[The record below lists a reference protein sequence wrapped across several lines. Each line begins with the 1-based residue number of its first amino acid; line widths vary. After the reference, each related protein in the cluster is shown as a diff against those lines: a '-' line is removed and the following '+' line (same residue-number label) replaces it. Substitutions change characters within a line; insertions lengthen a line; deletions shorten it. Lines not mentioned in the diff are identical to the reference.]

1 MTNRSVNLQDKKIVV
16 FGGAGFIGSHLAERL
31 MAAGASVTV
40 FDNLKTG
47 RTANLAKIW
56 KQPGFKFIEADV
68 SNRKKVNETVPG
80 HDIVFHFCDDSD
92 IRSAAAHP
100 DTFVEQNI
108 MGLFYVLE
116 AMRKNG
122 IRTILFP
129 SSTTVFGELANPP
142 ASESHGPM
150 IPLNIYGGA
159 KLAAEG
165 LISAWAH
172 TYDFRAVVF
181 RFVGIIG
188 GRMDHGV
195 VHDFV
200 RKLQRDPAQL
210 EILGDGTQRRSFV
223 LVDDCIEAVLFALE
237 KSAKSYNLVHIGN
250 VDQISINETANA
262 ICEVM
267 KLKNV
272 KRNYT
277 GGKVGWKGDVT
288 SNFIATE
295 TLSALGWKPPRSSRE
310 AVLEAAR
317 RLAAEKTRV

>member
-1 MTNRSVNLQDKKIVV
+1 MNLKGKKVLV
-16 FGGAGFIGSHLAERL
+16 FGGAGFIGSHLTERL
-31 MAAGASVTV
+31 MKQGAAVTV

-47 RTANLAKIW
+47 RTANLAGVW
-56 KQPGFKFIEADV
+56 KEPGFRFVEADV
-68 SNRKKVNETVPG
+68 SHRKKVDETVPG
-80 HDIVFHFCDDSD
+80 HDFIFHFCDDSD

-116 AMRKNG
+116 AMRQNG

-172 TYDFRAVVF
+172 TYDFCAVVF

-195 VHDFV
+195 VHDFI
-200 RKLQRDPAQL
+200 RKLQKDPAQL
-210 EILGDGTQRRSFV
+210 EILGDGTQQRSFV
-223 LVDDCIEAVLFALE
+223 LVDDCVEAMLFALA
-237 KSAKSYNLVHIGN
+237 KAAKSYNLVHIGN
-250 VDQISINETANA
+250 VDQISINETADT

-267 KLKNV
+267 KLQNV
-272 KRNYT
+272 KRHHT
-277 GGKVGWKGDVT
+277 GGRVGWKGDVT

-295 TLSALGWKPPRSSRE
+295 TLTALGWKPPRSSRE
-310 AVLEAAR
+310 AVFEAAR
-317 RLAAEKTRV
+317 RLAAEKPRA

>member
-1 MTNRSVNLQDKKIVV
+1 VNLKNTKVLV
-16 FGGAGFIGSHLAERL
+16 FGGAGFIGSHLTERL
-31 MAAGASVTV
+31 MADGASVTV

-47 RTANLAKIW
+47 RTANLAKVW
-56 KQPGFKFIEADV
+56 KHPGFRFIEADV
-68 SNRKKVNETVPG
+68 SDRKKVDETVPG
-80 HDIVFHFCDDSD
+80 HEIIFHFCDDSD
-92 IRSAAAHP
+92 IRSAAEHP

-116 AMRKNG
+116 AMRRNG
-122 IRTILFP
+122 IRVILFP

-150 IPLNIYGGA
+150 MPLNIYGGA

-172 TYDFRAVVF
+172 TYDFRAIVF

-200 RKLQRDPAQL
+200 RKLQTDPAQL
-210 EILGDGTQRRSFV
+210 EILGDGTQRRSFI
-223 LVDDCIEAVLFALE
+223 LVDDCIEAMLFAL
-237 KSAKSYNLVHIGN
+237 AKAAKNFNLVHIGN
-250 VDQISINETANA
+250 VDQISINEAADA
-262 ICEVM
+262 ICEVL

-272 KRNYT
+272 KRRYT

-295 TLSALGWKPPRSSRE
+295 TLTAWGWKPPHSSRE
-310 AVLEAAR
+310 AVFEAAG
-317 RLAAEKTRV
+317 RLASEKPRA